1 MLTAINDYL
10 PRFHAYLRRKGE
22 ILGSRTGLPWWD
34 LFAPLGE
41 NNKTYTIEESKEY
54 LTSHFRPFSDDLAD
68 LTIEAFDNN
77 WIDFLPVLAKLVLF
91 VQIFLSKESRILT
104 NFNGSLSD
112 QYPAHELGHAYH
124 GLHIQDHLPL
134 NTDYSMPVAET
145 ASNFNEIL
153 IMNAAINEAKGNE
166 N

>member
-1 MLTAINDYL
+1 MRTYKSPLDMTLHESRMKRETLDTMLTAINDYL

-77 WIDFLPVLAKLVLF
+77 WIDFLPRSGKVGGAFCSNLPYV
-91 VQIFLSKESRILT
+91 KESRILT
-104 NFNGSLSD
+104 NFNGSLR
-112 QYPAHELGHAYH
+112 LT
-124 GLHIQDHLPL
+124 I
-134 NTDYSMPVAET
+134 T
-145 ASNFNEIL
+145 
-153 IMNAAINEAKGNE
+153 
-166 N
+166 